1 MYFKSDY
8 IIHLYRFSLRVL
20 KYIQLQRIRHI
31 DTSLASLMQDM
42 VYHHLSMS
50 GEKNTTKSGE
60 RTKPPRG
67 ENYCT
72 VSYPMNMV

>member
-1 MYFKSDY
+1 
-8 IIHLYRFSLRVL
+8 
-20 KYIQLQRIRHI
+20 
-31 DTSLASLMQDM
+31 MQDI
-42 VYHHLSMS
+42 VYHHLPMS

-72 VSYPMNMV
+72 VSYPMNIV

>member
-50 GEKNTTKSGE
+50 GEKILQNQVNEPNLHVEKIIVLYLTQ
-60 RTKPPRG
+60 
-67 ENYCT
+67 
-72 VSYPMNMV
+72 